1 MKSYVYFIGE
11 EGTDFVKI
19 GKANLIRDRKRQLD
33 TANPRVLI
41 EKARVKV
48 YSERD
53 ALAMEKLIHHGLK
66 SKRVAKGNE
75 WFKLTD
81 PEIKKAA
88 HKYQKVYDTEH
99 PEPVR
104 VQSAPTPKPAIA
116 RARAVTKTTVAHDW
130 KEAEVA
136 SKKLTIREV
145 DSDEDRLTSDSDDS
159 DETYTR
165 AVDEF
170 KKLRLGEMVDA
181 DIHADSEESDGESTP
196 VPSDDDFAPDDDSPD
211 DDAPDDDF
219 APETDSSSEFVE
231 SDSDS

>member
-104 VQSAPTPKPAIA
+104 MQSAPTHKPTIA

-130 KEAEVA
+130 KEAEIA

-145 DSDEDRLTSDSDDS
+145 DSDEDRFTSDDS
-159 DETYTR
+159 DNSDDIDETYRR
-165 AVDEF
+165 AVADF
-170 KKLRLGEMVDA
+170 KKLRLGEMVDS
-181 DIHADSEESDGESTP
+181 DIHADSEESDSESTP
-196 VPSDDDFAPDDDSPD
+196 IPSDEDFAPDD
-211 DDAPDDDF
+211 
-219 APETDSSSEFVE
+219 DSSSEFVE
-231 SDSDS
+231 SDSDY